1 MNEPTS
7 LYIHIPFCNS
17 ICDYCDFPK
26 LQYFTIFSKPYLK
39 ALKEELESYN
49 IGKLETIYVGGGT
62 PTCLSNDE
70 FKELL
75 HIIKPYSNG
84 VKEFTIE
91 CNPESLCVKKLELMK
106 EYGVNRLSIGVES
119 TNNEILKSINRH
131 HTYEDVVKAISDA
144 RKIGFDNISV
154 DLILGL
160 PNVTKTMLKKDIQN
174 ILKLGV
180 DHMSCYS
187 LTVHPNTVFYINGIT
202 PLPSDMERELYDTA
216 NELLESNGFE
226 HYEISSWSKPGK
238 ESKHNLVYWQNKEYY
253 GAGLGASGYIGDVRY
268 ANTKNIHRYLN
279 KEFINEKE
287 MVSNSDKKE
296 YQVMLN
302 LRTRYGIDIEA
313 FNKEFKSDLLIE
325 KKQEIDDL
333 IKENYLK
340 MENNYLVPTYDG
352 MMILD
357 QIILKLI

>member
-1 MNEPTS
+1 MNKPKS

-39 ALKEELESYN
+39 ALKEELKSYN
-49 IGKLETIYVGGGT
+49 LGKLETIYVGGGT

-75 HIIKPYSNG
+75 DIIKPYSNG

-131 HTYEDVVKAISDA
+131 HTYEDVIKAISDA

-174 ILKLGV
+174 LLKLDV

-202 PLPSDMERELYDTA
+202 PLPSDMERELYDTV

-268 ANTKNIHRYLN
+268 TNTKNIHKYL
-279 KEFINEKE
+279 KSEVVGEKE
-287 MVSNSDKKE
+287 IVSPSDKIE
-296 YQVMLN
+296 YQIMLN
-302 LRTRYGIDIEA
+302 LRTKYGIDLDS
-313 FNKEFKSDLLIE
+313 FKNEFDIDLL
-325 KKQEIDDL
+325 KKKGKEIKKL
-333 IKENYLK
+333 IDQKLLYIDKGHLIS
-340 MENNYLVPTYDG
+340 TYDG
-352 MMILD
+352 MMTLD
-357 QIILKLI
+357 NFILKIL

>member
-1 MNEPTS
+1 MNKPKS

-62 PTCLSNDE
+62 PTCLSDDE

-75 HIIKPYSNG
+75 DIIKPYSKG
-84 VKEFTIE
+84 VKEYTIE

-119 TNNEILKSINRH
+119 TNNHILKSINRH
-131 HTYEDVVKAISDA
+131 HTYEDVVKAVENA
-144 RKIGFDNISV
+144 RNLGFDNISV

-160 PNVTKTMLKKDIQN
+160 PNVTKSMLKKDVNN
-174 ILKLGV
+174 ILKLGI

-202 PLPSDMERELYDTA
+202 PLSSDIERELYDIV
-216 NELLESNGFE
+216 NELLGNNGFE
-226 HYEISSWSKPGK
+226 HYEISSWTKPGK

-253 GAGLGASGYIGDVRY
+253 GAGMGASGYIGDVRY
-268 ANTKNIHRYLN
+268 TNTKNIHRYLN
-279 KEFINEKE
+279 HEFINEEEK
-287 MVSNSDKKE
+287 VSLSDKKE
-296 YQVMLN
+296 YQIMLN
-302 LRTRYGIDIEA
+302 LRTKYGINLES
-313 FNKEFKSDLLIE
+313 FKKEFGIDLLASKE
-325 KKQEIDDL
+325 NE
-333 IKENYLK
+333 IKELIEQNL
-340 MENNYLVPTYDG
+340 MILNDNCLILTYDG
-352 MMILD
+352 MLTLDNFILE
-357 QIILKLI
+357 IL